1 MTEPLK
7 EQIERLQALHERLAR
22 VRQVPPAL
30 LQMRK
35 GGAGVGAAFGVL
47 KEIGEVVMSE
57 PVQSALHQ
65 ARESL
70 ERDGASGIGTEVRRQ
85 NRKRR

>member
-7 EQIERLQALHERLAR
+7 EQIEQLQALHGRLAR
-22 VRQVPPAL
+22 MRQAPPTL

-35 GGAGVGAAFGVL
+35 GAAGVGAEFGVL
-47 KEIGEVVMSE
+47 KEIGEIAMSE
-57 PVQSALHQ
+57 PVQAALHQ